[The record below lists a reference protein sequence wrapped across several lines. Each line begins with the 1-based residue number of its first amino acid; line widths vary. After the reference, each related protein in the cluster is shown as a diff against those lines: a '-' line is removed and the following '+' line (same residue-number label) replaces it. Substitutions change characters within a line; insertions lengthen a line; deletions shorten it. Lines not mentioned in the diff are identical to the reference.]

1 MSLADLGN
9 TLLDLFKY
17 NIQVLPDTLLA
28 ATLLFSL
35 LFQSAPLATL
45 GVGLILNAGLHP
57 LFAGFLSR
65 NISGLAAPA
74 DGDGRCSGR
83 FPGLSFTGAAAFS
96 GSNIDHAAWPS
107 YYSTFI
113 GFFLTYIVSLKLIY
127 KEELQASPNR
137 NTSTTTGIVIAGV
150 LLLLVIAFRYSSGC
164 DDPMGIIV
172 GLLVG
177 ATFGGA
183 YVMLMSRVSNRTLTN
198 MLALPL
204 FKDVA
209 VDGKPIYVC
218 A

>member
-1 MSLADLGN
+1 MLADLGIQLSN
-9 TLLDLFKY
+9 LFKY
-17 NIQVLPDTLLA
+17 NLQILPDTLLA
-28 ATLLFSL
+28 ATLIFAL

-57 LFAGFLSR
+57 LFTGFLSR

-83 FPGLSFTGAAAFS
+83 FPGLSFTGAAAFG
-96 GSNIDHAAWPS
+96 GSNIDGNAWPS

-113 GFFLTYIVSLKLIY
+113 GFFLTYIVSLKAIY
-127 KEELQASPNR
+127 KEELDASPKR
-137 NTSTTTGIVIAGV
+137 QSATTVGIVIAV
-150 LLLLVIAFRYSSGC
+150 ILLLLVIVVRYSSGC
-164 DDPMGIIV
+164 DDPI

-177 ATFGGA
+177 LLMGGTLGGA
-183 YVMLMSRVSNRTLTN
+183 YVMIMSRLSDRTLTN